1 MIITIIS
8 CNCGSSVNSKK
19 NISPAFKT
27 LGTLSVFAGLC
38 AASGVA
44 QAQVTPAATDSAAAA
59 KTAPAAG
66 SKKAAGDNTLVVTG
80 SSLPS
85 LYLPSG
91 LSDPKFTAP
100 LADTTRT
107 VTIIPEKVLQEQQ
120 ATTLTE
126 ALKNSP
132 GVGAFFSGENGSTN
146 MGDAIMMRGIDTSG
160 SIYSDGIRD
169 IGSIT
174 RDTFNTQS
182 IEVIKGP
189 SGSDYGRTAPSGSI
203 NMVSKQPEL
212 YTGVDGSLGYG
223 SASER
228 RATLDYNQMLSDTA
242 AFRVNVMGDKGN
254 TKDRDHI
261 NHQKFGIAPSL
272 AFGLG
277 TKTRWYLD
285 YFHEQQDNTPD
296 GGVYT
301 VGLPG
306 YSSTNSI
313 LNNSGPVS
321 RSTFYGTD
329 SDYEHDM
336 IDTFTSRLEHDFNDR
351 TTLRNTTRWS
361 EIRQRYLLSA
371 VLGRTITETD
381 GNVYGSRL
389 MNSSN
394 TVNKILTNQTNL
406 TTKFDTF
413 GMQHNISTGL
423 ELTREDYV
431 SYPYAFAANSVNL
444 LNPDADTAVS
454 SATGYGSKA
463 RTNTLGVYA
472 FDTLKL
478 TQRIEFNGG
487 LRLDSYKTH
496 YTGDSATGHTDL
508 SHSGNLVNWKA
519 GALYHLTKE
528 GNLYVNY
535 GVSQQPP
542 GGTDFKLTS
551 DSTDRTSR
559 SGENINFKPERAET
573 SELGTKWSLLNK
585 KLLLS
590 AALFRTTIKND
601 AELDTTTNQY
611 QQIGS
616 KRVQGYELTAAGDIT
631 DNIHLMAGYTLQNT
645 RTDKTSA
652 TNDGSSYIPF
662 TPRHAFT
669 SWATWDVTDDVTVGL
684 GARYTGSMHKI
695 KDGASG
701 TPSSVDHYWVADSM
715 ATWRVNPTLDLQ
727 LNVYNMFNKKYIAAL
742 NRSGYR
748 YTPGTPRTWML
759 TANVHF

>member
-1 MIITIIS
+1 MNT
-8 CNCGSSVNSKK
+8 KK

-27 LGTLSVFAGLC
+27 IGTLGVFAGLC
-38 AASGVA
+38 GIPGAV
-44 QAQVTPAATDSAAAA
+44 QAQLPSTQKQAPVAGNTTS
-59 KTAPAAG
+59 KTAEGQTLKNKQATTEG
-66 SKKAAGDNTLVVTG
+66 NTLVVTANA
-80 SSLPS
+80 LPS
-85 LYLPSG
+85 LYLPETI
-91 LSDPKFTAP
+91 SDPKFTAP

-120 ATTLTE
+120 ATTLTD

-146 MGDAIMMRGIDTSG
+146 MGDAIMMRGIDTSN
-160 SIYSDGIRD
+160 SIYIDGIRD

-212 YTGVDGSLGYG
+212 YTGVDGSVGYG

-254 TKDRDHI
+254 TKGRDGV
-261 NHQKFGIAPSL
+261 NHEKYGIAPSL

-277 TKTRWYLD
+277 THTRWYLD

-306 YSSTNSI
+306 YSNANST
-313 LNNSGPVS
+313 LNNSSPVS
-321 RSTFYGTD
+321 RKTWYGTN

-361 EIRQRYLLSA
+361 EIRQRYLISA
-371 VLGRTITETD
+371 VNGKTITEEN
-381 GNVYGSRL
+381 GNIYGSRL
-389 MNSSN
+389 MNSSD
-394 TVNKILTNQTNL
+394 TVDKILTNQTNL

-413 GMQHNISTGL
+413 GMQHHVSTGV
-423 ELTREDYV
+423 ELTQENYD
-431 SYPYAFAANSVNL
+431 SYPYAFASNSVNL
-444 LNPDADTAVS
+444 LNPDPDTAVTRT
-454 SATGYGSKA
+454 TGYGSKA

-478 TQRIEFNGG
+478 THRFEINGG

-496 YTGDSATGHTDL
+496 YVGDSATGHSDL
-508 SHSGNLVNWKA
+508 SHSGNLINWKA
-519 GALYHLTKE
+519 GALYHLTQQ
-528 GNLYVNY
+528 GNLYFNY

-542 GGTDFKLTS
+542 GGTDFKLTA

-559 SGENINFKPERAET
+559 SGENIDFKPERAET
-573 SELGTKWSLLNK
+573 SELGTKWNLLNK

-590 AALFRTTIKND
+590 AALFRTNIKND
-601 AELDTTTNQY
+601 AELDATTNEY

-616 KRVQGYELTAAGDIT
+616 KRVEGYELSAAGDIT
-631 DNIHLMAGYTLQNT
+631 DTFHLMAGYTMQNT
-645 RTDKTSA
+645 RTDQTSA
-652 TNDGSSYIPF
+652 TSDGSDYIPF

-669 SWATWDVTDDVTVGL
+669 SWATWDVTDAVTVGV

-695 KDGASG
+695 KDSASG
-701 TPSSVDHYWVADSM
+701 TPASVDHYWVADSM
-715 ATWRVNPTLDLQ
+715 ATWRVNQTLDLQ
-727 LNVYNMFNKKYIAAL
+727 FNLYNMFNKKYIAAL